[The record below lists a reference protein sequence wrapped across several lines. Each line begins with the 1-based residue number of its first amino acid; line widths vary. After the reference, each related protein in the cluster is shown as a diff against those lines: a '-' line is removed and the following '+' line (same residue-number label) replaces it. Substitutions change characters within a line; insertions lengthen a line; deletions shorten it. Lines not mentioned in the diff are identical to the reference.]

1 MDANKCCPFC
11 ATTVDSCPHLLIC
24 MGLPGAVNIGAL
36 AARLYRMWQIIVEN
50 VGDDPLSDARGVYAD
65 SWREL
70 RDRFAAEADSMIES
84 DRWTAPF
91 IADPSR
97 MEDALERCIAADEL

>member
-1 MDANKCCPFC
+1 MDPDHCCPFC
-11 ATTVDSCPHLLIC
+11 AAAETTCPHLLIC
-24 MGLPGAVNIGAL
+24 MGSPGEVNAGSL
-36 AARLYRMWQIIVEN
+36 GERLQRLWEIVIVN
-50 VGDDPLSDARGVYAD
+50 VGDDLALDARGVYAD

-84 DRWTAPF
+84 DRWTALF

-97 MEDALERCIAADEL
+97 MEDALERCIAADGL